1 MYGPNTPKEEPEE
14 LLPEWHEPFP
24 EPNTIPSGW
33 NFCSTNLA
41 AASVPGMDGEEP
53 SED

>member
-1 MYGPNTPKEEPEE
+1 MITPNSPQEEQEN

-33 NFCSTNLA
+33 NMSSIISTPYSTVA
-41 AASVPGMDGEEP
+41 MEADEEV
-53 SED
+53 ED

>member
-33 NFCSTNLA
+33 NFSSNSSMS
-41 AASVPGMDGEEP
+41 ASAPGMEP
-53 SED
+53 DESAED

>member
-1 MYGPNTPKEEPEE
+1 MYGPNSPKEEPEE

-33 NFCSTNLA
+33 NFSSYDPAPASA
-41 AASVPGMDGEEP
+41 AGMEEEAA
-53 SED
+53 ED

>member
-1 MYGPNTPKEEPEE
+1 MYGPNTPKEESEE

-33 NFCSTNLA
+33 NFSSNGPMSA
-41 AASVPGMDGEEP
+41 AP
-53 SED
+53 SEMDAEESAED

>member
-1 MYGPNTPKEEPEE
+1 MYPPNKPQEEPDE

-33 NFCSTNLA
+33 NFSPIIPTPASASAIEAEEA
-41 AASVPGMDGEEP
+41 AD
-53 SED
+53 D